1 MGYPPYPAQPGPG
14 GPHAPGYGPPPHHG
28 VPARPYAPSAPPPAR
43 GYPPNGYPQQG
54 YPQQGYPQQGYPQQG
69 GYPPPQQGGY
79 PVAQAQPQPPMP
91 PQQPVDLYGSP
102 ILVYDQPAQFFS
114 TEANYTIW
122 GPQGQPAAHVR
133 EEGVSGARKAL
144 RVVSQGSQTKA
155 ERKLSIFRPDG
166 MPYFLF
172 YKPYGF
178 MGTPKMQVLT
188 PQGGLIGHLRKR
200 AMRGWEILDPHEQQL
215 GYYELLSGR
224 ITDWQQQELARIQ
237 RGFEG
242 MGELLSQMFTGA
254 DRYVLRMHVQ
264 LQEPMRT
271 LVLACPLAFDTAVS
285 QNRSIGGWL

>member
-14 GPHAPGYGPPPHHG
+14 NPYAPGYGPPPAPG
-28 VPARPYAPSAPPPAR
+28 YGGPPAGAVPAPYAPAPPAP
-43 GYPPNGYPQQG
+43 GYAPNGY
-54 YPQQGYPQQGYPQQG
+54 
-69 GYPPPQQGGY
+69 PPQQGGY
-79 PVAQAQPQPPMP
+79 PAPQAQPQPQMP
-91 PQQPVDLYGSP
+91 PQQPADLYGSP

-122 GPQGQPAAHVR
+122 SPQGQPAAYVR
-133 EEGVSGARKAL
+133 EEGVSGAKKAL
-144 RVVSQGSQTKA
+144 RVMSQGSQTKA

-166 MPYFLF
+166 MPYFAF

-178 MGTPKMQVLT
+178 MGTPTMQVLT
-188 PQGGLIGHLRKR
+188 PQGGLIGYLRKR
-200 AMRGWEILDPHEQQL
+200 AMRGWEILDPHERQL

-242 MGELLSQMFTGA
+242 MGEFLSQMFTGA

-285 QNRSIGGWL
+285 QNRSIGGLF

>member
-1 MGYPPYPAQPGPG
+1 MGYPPPPPFPPG
-14 GPHAPGYGPPPHHG
+14 GPGHGAPPP
-28 VPARPYAPSAPPPAR
+28 PYGAPPPAPPYPPQGPPPGYGR
-43 GYPPNGYPQQG
+43 PPQAPGYPA
-54 YPQQGYPQQGYPQQG
+54 PQQG
-69 GYPPPQQGGY
+69 GYPAPQQGGY
-79 PVAQAQPQPPMP
+79 PMPQHPQHHQPP
-91 PQQPVDLYGSP
+91 PQQPADLYGSP

-122 GPQGQPAAHVR
+122 SPQGQPAAYVR
-133 EEGVSGARKAL
+133 EEGVSGAKKAL
-144 RVVSQGSQTKA
+144 RVMNQGSQTKA

-172 YKPYGF
+172 HKPYGF
-178 MGTPKMQVLT
+178 MGTPRMQILT
-188 PQGGLIGHLRKR
+188 PHGGLVGHLRKR
-200 AMRGWEILDPHEQQL
+200 AMRGWEILDPHERQI

-237 RGFEG
+237 RGFDG
-242 MGELLSQMFTGA
+242 MGEFLSQVFTGA

>member
-14 GPHAPGYGPPPHHG
+14 GPYPPGYGPPP
-28 VPARPYAPSAPPPAR
+28 APGHPPN

-54 YPQQGYPQQGYPQQG
+54 APPAPQQGYPPQQG
-69 GYPPPQQGGY
+69 GYPPQQGGY
-79 PVAQAQPQPPMP
+79 PAPQAAQPQPQM
-91 PQQPVDLYGSP
+91 PQQQPADLYASP

-122 GPQGQPAAHVR
+122 FPQGQPAAYVR
-133 EEGVSGARKAL
+133 EEGVSGAKKAL
-144 RVVSQGSQTKA
+144 RVVAQGSQTKA

-200 AMRGWEILDPHEQQL
+200 AMRGWEILDPHERQL

-237 RGFEG
+237 RGFAG
-242 MGELLSQMFTGA
+242 MGEFLSQMFTGA

-285 QNRSIGGWL
+285 QNRSLGGFLT

>member
-1 MGYPPYPAQPGPG
+1 MTASLGAAMGYPPYPPRP
-14 GPHAPGYGPPPHHG
+14 GPHAPGYGPPGQGYGPPAPGG
-28 VPARPYAPSAPPPAR
+28 VPAPPYAPAGPPPGYAPQ
-43 GYPPNGYPQQG
+43 GYPPQHGGHAPPVVPQPGYPA
-54 YPQQGYPQQGYPQQG
+54 
-69 GYPPPQQGGY
+69 PP
-79 PVAQAQPQPPMP
+79 QPQPP
-91 PQQPVDLYGSP
+91 QQPADLYGSP

-122 GPQGQPAAHVR
+122 SPQGQPAAYVR
-133 EEGVSGARKAL
+133 EEGVSGAKKAL
-144 RVVSQGSQTKA
+144 RVMNQGSQTKA

-166 MPYFLF
+166 MPYFHF

-178 MGTPKMQVLT
+178 MGTPTMQVLA
-188 PQGGLIGHLRKR
+188 PRGGLIGYLRKR
-200 AMRGWEILDPHEQQL
+200 AMRGWEILTPQEQQI

-224 ITDWQQQELARIQ
+224 VTDWQQQELARIQ

-242 MGELLSQMFTGA
+242 MGEFLSQVFTGA